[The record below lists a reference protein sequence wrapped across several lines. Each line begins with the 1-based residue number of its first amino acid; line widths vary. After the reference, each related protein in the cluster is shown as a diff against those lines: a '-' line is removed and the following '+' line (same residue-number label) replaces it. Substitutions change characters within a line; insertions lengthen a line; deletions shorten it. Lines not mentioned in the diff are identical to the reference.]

1 MTGDVPAQ
9 PGERIAGYVLEAQI
23 GAGGMAVVFR
33 ARDERLGRPVALKL
47 LAAGLAADGA
57 FRQRFIRESRAAAAV
72 DHPNIIPVYEAG
84 EADGVL
90 FIAMRYVQGGDVR
103 ALIDR
108 SGPLPAARA
117 WAIISQVAGALDS
130 AHRHGL
136 IHRDVKP
143 GNILLDAAAAG
154 QNRGPGRGGQP
165 EHVYLSDFGISKQP
179 AGASSLTL
187 AGQFVG
193 TLDYIAPEQIDGRD
207 LDGRADLYSLGCAAY
222 ELLSGKPPFRQSQG
236 LALVRAHLSDPPPML
251 TAERRDLPV
260 VIDRVLASAMAK
272 SPDDRYPTCVQ
283 FAADLGRSLGLVA
296 GNPVPPEAHGQ
307 SRSGPAT
314 EGAWPAPSV
323 TPTAGGPPGS
333 HGHPQPVPYRGT
345 QQGPPSGGDPY
356 RAGGTAWPPH
366 APQAPQAPQAPRR
379 RSSAARTGGIAAVAA
394 VLAAAVVAAVVLVGR
409 GHGPSPADAG
419 GQVAGSAGTSAA
431 PARSTPSPPAPAS
444 ASAPASALAPA
455 SAPPPAPASDSGS
468 ASGSAAGSQA
478 AGVNALLSSGAGT
491 NPRLL
496 SALGA
501 INQCTAMA
509 SSVTA
514 LTQIRNQRNSEYGQ
528 AQVITVSALAQG
540 STLKTDLSQALYYSL
555 QADDQYLSWADQQSR
570 GPCHDG
576 SEPTPASDDQASA
589 YKNSFTQLWNPIA
602 LQYGLTTQS
611 VTSM

>member
-9 PGERIAGYVLEAQI
+9 PGERVAGYVLEAQI

-47 LAAGLAADGA
+47 LAAGLAADGG

-143 GNILLDAAAAG
+143 GNILLDAAGAG
-154 QNRGPGRGGQP
+154 QHRGPGRGDQP

-307 SRSGPAT
+307 SRSGPGT
-314 EGAWPAPSV
+314 EGAWPAPRV
-323 TPTAGGPPGS
+323 TPAAGGPPRS
-333 HGHPQPVPYRGT
+333 YDPPLPVPYQGT
-345 QQGPPSGGDPY
+345 QQGPPSGGGPY
-356 RAGGTAWPPH
+356 RPGGTVWP
-366 APQAPQAPQAPRR
+366 PQAPQAPRR
-379 RSSAARTGGIAAVAA
+379 RSSGARTGGIAAAVA
-394 VLAAAVVAAVVLVGR
+394 VLAVAAVVAFVLVGR
-409 GHGPSPADAG
+409 GPSPADAG
-419 GQVAGSAGTSAA
+419 DRSAGSAGVSAS

-455 SAPPPAPASDSGS
+455 SASPPASAPGSDSGS
-468 ASGSAAGSQA
+468 VSGSQA

-501 INQCTAMA
+501 INQCTDMA
-509 SSVTA
+509 SSVST
-514 LTQIRNQRNSEYGQ
+514 LTQIRNQRNSEYLR
-528 AQVITVSALAQG
+528 AQVISVSALAQG
-540 STLKTDLSQALYYSL
+540 STLKADLSQALYYSL
-555 QADDQYLSWADQQSR
+555 QADDQYLNWADQQSR

>member
-1 MTGDVPAQ
+1 VAGDVTGDVPAQ

-33 ARDERLGRPVALKL
+33 ARDERLGRAVALKL
-47 LAAGLAADGA
+47 LAPGRAADGE

-72 DHPNIIPVYEAG
+72 DHPNIIPIYEAG

-103 ALIDR
+103 TLIDQN
-108 SGPLPAARA
+108 GPLPAARA
-117 WAIISQVAGALDS
+117 WAIVSQVAGALDS

-143 GNILLDAAAAG
+143 GNILLDAGAGAAG
-154 QNRGPGRGGQP
+154 RSRGPGPGQQP

-193 TLDYIAPEQIDGRD
+193 TLDYIAPEQIDGSD

-236 LALVRAHLSDPPPML
+236 LALVRAHLSEPPPML
-251 TAERRDLPV
+251 TAERPDLPV
-260 VIDRVLASAMAK
+260 VINRVLASAMAK
-272 SPDDRYPTCVQ
+272 SPDERYSTCVQ
-283 FAADLGRSLGLVA
+283 FAADLGRALGLVA
-296 GNPVPPEAHGQ
+296 GNPAPPEALGR

-314 EGAWPAPSV
+314 EAAWPAPGV
-323 TPTAGGPPGS
+323 TPTGGGPPRP
-333 HGHPQPVPYRGT
+333 HGHPQPGPYRGT
-345 QQGPPSGGDPY
+345 QQGPPSGGGPY
-356 RAGGTAWPPH
+356 GGGPYGGGGPAWP
-366 APQAPQAPQAPRR
+366 PQAPRR
-379 RSSAARTGGIAAVAA
+379 RSRSARTGGIVAVAA
-394 VLAAAVVAAVVLVGR
+394 VLAAAAVVAVVLVGR

-419 GQVAGSAGTSAA
+419 GRSAGSAGASASSA
-431 PARSTPSPPAPAS
+431 PAPAPAS
-444 ASAPASALAPA
+444 ASSPG
-455 SAPPPAPASDSGS
+455 SAPGA
-468 ASGSAAGSQA
+468 QA

-501 INQCTAMA
+501 IDQCTNMA
-509 SSVTA
+509 GSVSV
-514 LTQIRNQRNSEYGQ
+514 LTQIRNQRSSEYGQ
-528 AQVITVSALAQG
+528 AQVLSVGLLPQG
-540 STLKTDLSQALYYSL
+540 STLKTDLTQALYYSL
-555 QADDQYLSWADQQSR
+555 VADNDYLTWASQQSR
-570 GPCHDG
+570 GPCQDG
-576 SEPTPASDDQASA
+576 SEPTPANANDEAST
-589 YKNSFTQLWNPIA
+589 YKQSFTQLWNPIA

-611 VTSM
+611 LTSM

>member
-1 MTGDVPAQ
+1 MAGAMTGDLPAR

-23 GAGGMAVVFR
+23 GTGGMAVVFR

-47 LAAGLAADGA
+47 LAPGLAADGG

-84 EADGVL
+84 EADGAL

-103 ALIDR
+103 TLIDQN
-108 SGPLPAARA
+108 GPLPAARA
-117 WAIISQVAGALDS
+117 WAIVSQVAGALDS

-143 GNILLDAAAAG
+143 GNILLDAGPAG
-154 QNRGPGRGGQP
+154 RNRGPGPGEQP

-236 LALVRAHLSDPPPML
+236 LALVHAHLSEPPPML
-251 TAERRDLPV
+251 TAERPDLPE
-260 VIDRVLASAMAK
+260 VINRVLASAMAK

-296 GNPVPPEAHGQ
+296 GNPAPPQAQGQ
-307 SRSGPAT
+307 SRSGPAI
-314 EGAWPAPSV
+314 EAAWP
-323 TPTAGGPPGS
+323 
-333 HGHPQPVPYRGT
+333 
-345 QQGPPSGGDPY
+345 
-356 RAGGTAWPPH
+356 
-366 APQAPQAPQAPRR
+366 PQAPQAPRR
-379 RSSAARTGGIAAVAA
+379 RSGGARTGGITAVAA
-394 VLAAAVVAAVVLVGR
+394 VLAAAAVVAVVLVGR
-409 GHGPSPADAG
+409 GHGPGPADAG
-419 GQVAGSAGTSAA
+419 DRSAGSAGASASG
-431 PARSTPSPPAPAS
+431 ARSTPSPP
-444 ASAPASALAPA
+444 
-455 SAPPPAPASDSGS
+455 PPAPASAAAPALAPPPASAPAPVPAPGPDSGS
-468 ASGSAAGSQA
+468 VSGPAPGAQA
-478 AGVNALLSSGAGT
+478 AGVNALLSAGAGA

-496 SALGA
+496 TALGA
-501 INQCTAMA
+501 INQCADMA
-509 SSVTA
+509 SSVSV
-514 LTQIRNQRNSEYGQ
+514 LTQIRDQRSTEYGRAQ
-528 AQVITVSALAQG
+528 AISVSLLPQG
-540 STLKTDLSQALYYSL
+540 STLKADLTQALYYSL
-555 QADDQYLSWADQQSR
+555 QADDQYLNWADQQSR
-570 GPCHDG
+570 GPCQEG
-576 SEPTPASDDQASA
+576 SEPALASDNDQASA
-589 YKNSFTQLWNPIA
+589 DKDSFTQLWNPIA